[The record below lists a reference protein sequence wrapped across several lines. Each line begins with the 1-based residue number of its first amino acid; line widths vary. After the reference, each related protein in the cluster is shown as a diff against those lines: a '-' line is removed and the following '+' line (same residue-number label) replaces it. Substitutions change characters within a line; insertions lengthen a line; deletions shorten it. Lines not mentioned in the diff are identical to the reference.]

1 MQANRY
7 RLRRGGSPVGL
18 RRVHPD
24 ASGRG
29 DAARAGEARGG
40 RRPLI
45 GMSEQQAEPQ
55 VCPAGAEPPA
65 SLWQR
70 LRARLAE
77 RRDSEHEQ
85 ILVRGVIA
93 VAILVGL
100 TLAALGEQPPAQVG
114 TLLLIA
120 GGYQLGAL
128 VLLAHLL
135 HDPGPRP
142 ARRYVGMLLDMLAL
156 TLVLLRGHETSA
168 IFYPFYLWITLGMGF
183 RYGRSYLL
191 VSAALSLMSF
201 GVVIAVTDYWH
212 SQPALASGLWL
223 ALLVLPAYASTLLTK
238 LTDALARAEEAN
250 AAKSRFLATMSH
262 ELRTPLHAIIGMADM
277 LRGTRLDGEQED
289 MVRTVRSAGRTLLD
303 LISDL
308 LDIAKIEF
316 GDAEGRTAE
325 FDLHGLLATV
335 RALLHHQAAGKGLA
349 LHVEVD
355 AALPYRLLGAARPL
369 QQILVNLVANSI
381 KFTEQGSITIR
392 LVGERVAAERVL
404 LRVEVEDTGIGIPK
418 EAHERIFERFA
429 QVDESVTRRYG
440 GTGLGLSIARQLAQ
454 MIGGTLEVSSEPGAG
469 ARFTLQVGFA
479 ALPAAERSLQ
489 GRVVLVGPRDV
500 AAGYCRRMVAWGIE
514 ATQVSELAHACE
526 VLQRTQRHR
535 VVLAVGAG
543 PTEAAAYGAVLA
555 ERFGDQPLDLI
566 LVGADARAAGGR
578 CLAALQPDV
587 ADDVLYNALH
597 AALATPAAP
606 ADDAL
611 TAPWRSGARRRI
623 LVAEDNRTNQK
634 VIARMLR
641 SAGHEVTIVDNGEQA
656 LHALEGATFDVV
668 LMDLNM
674 PVMGGLD
681 AIRLHRFAA
690 AGDGMPRFV
699 ALTADASDETRRQSA
714 EAGIDAYVTKPIEVR
729 ELLSLVD
736 RLTRPSAAPAA
747 PPPAEPRASAVVV
760 PHPRMTGA
768 LPVIDQDCLDRL
780 RQLDDQDGFV
790 AAVITDFLEDA
801 DQLVRQIAQAAAA
814 RDAETFRDCAH
825 ALRSSAAHIG
835 ATAVFELCLG
845 WRRTTPDELA
855 EHGASHAARLESAFE
870 QLRTALRAVLAEQAR
885 RAPVISPP
893 H

>member
-1 MQANRY
+1 
-7 RLRRGGSPVGL
+7 VGL

-24 ASGRG
+24 ASVRHE
-29 DAARAGEARGG
+29 AARTGEARGS
-40 RRPLI
+40 RRVLTS
-45 GMSEQQAEPQ
+45 MSEQQAEPQ
-55 VCPAGAEPPA
+55 VCPTGVPEPPPA
-65 SLWQR
+65 GFWRR

-93 VAILVGL
+93 VAIVVGL
-100 TLAALGEQPPAQVG
+100 TLAALGEQPPLQIG

-120 GGYQLGAL
+120 GGYLLGAL
-128 VLLAHLL
+128 LLLAHLL
-135 HDPGPRP
+135 HDPRPRP
-142 ARRYVGMLLDMLAL
+142 ARRYVGMLLDMSAL

-191 VSAALSLMSF
+191 VSAALSLLSF

-250 AAKSRFLATMSH
+250 VAKSRFLATMSH

-303 LISDL
+303 MISDL
-308 LDIAKIEF
+308 LDIARIEF
-316 GDAEGRTAE
+316 GNAEGRTAE

-355 AALPYRLLGAARPL
+355 AAVPHRLLGAARPL

-381 KFTEQGSITIR
+381 KFTERGSITIR
-392 LVGERVAAERVL
+392 VLGESVTAERVL
-404 LRVEVEDTGIGIPK
+404 LRIEVEDTGIGIPK

-440 GTGLGLSIARQLAQ
+440 GTGLGLSIARQLANL
-454 MIGGTLEVSSEPGAG
+454 IGGSLGVSSAPGAG
-469 ARFTLQVGFA
+469 ARFTLQVAFA
-479 ALPAAERSLQ
+479 PLPAAERSLQ

-514 ATQVSELAHACE
+514 ASQVSDLAHACE
-526 VLQRTQRHR
+526 VLHRTQRHR
-535 VVLAVGAG
+535 VLLAVGAG
-543 PTEAAAYGAVLA
+543 PAEAASYGAALA

-566 LVGADARAAGGR
+566 LVGAGAREAGGR
-578 CLAALQPDV
+578 CLAVLPADV
-587 ADDVLYNALH
+587 ADDALYNALH
-597 AALATPAAP
+597 AALAAPEAP

-611 TAPWRSGARRRI
+611 TAPWRSGASRRI

-634 VIARMLR
+634 VIERMLR

-656 LHALEGATFDVV
+656 LHALENGSFDLV

-690 AGDGMPRFV
+690 AGERMPRFV

-714 EAGIDAYVTKPIEVR
+714 EAGIDAYVTKPVEVR

-736 RLTRPSAAPAA
+736 RLTRAGAAPAPA
-747 PPPAEPRASAVVV
+747 AEPRTSAVVL
-760 PHPRMTGA
+760 PHPRMAGA

-780 RQLDDQDGFV
+780 RQLDDEDGFV

-801 DQLVRQIAQAAAA
+801 EQLVRQIAQAAAA
-814 RDAETFRDCAH
+814 RDADTFRDCAH

-855 EHGASHAARLESAFE
+855 EHGASHAARLEAAFE
-870 QLRTALRAVLAEQAR
+870 QLRAALRAVLAEQAR

-893 H
+893 R